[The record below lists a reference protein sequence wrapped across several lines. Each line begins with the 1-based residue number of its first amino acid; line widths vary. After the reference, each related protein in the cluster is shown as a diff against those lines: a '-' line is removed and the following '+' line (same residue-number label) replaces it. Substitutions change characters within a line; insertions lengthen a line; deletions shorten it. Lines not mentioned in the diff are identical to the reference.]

1 MRLRED
7 RDAFH
12 WFLDHICSVVVG
24 AYHAEKVKSMHL
36 PREWL
41 SGTLEAFSLLC
52 LENYYELIKAQVENS
67 RTTKRPLWTADGR
80 GRRKNQGWDPEGIK
94 RYNQLVELVRE
105 NRAMWP
111 KAEENYL
118 RKKRE
123 EKQVLET
130 NKLKRKREAQE
141 ERERNLQSAMDDF
154 STGSESM

>member
-1 MRLRED
+1 M
-7 RDAFH
+7 
-12 WFLDHICSVVVG
+12 
-24 AYHAEKVKSMHL
+24 
-36 PREWL
+36 
-41 SGTLEAFSLLC
+41 
-52 LENYYELIKAQVENS
+52 ENP